1 MEPHGCKAARG
12 GGEGDGGRHLSAR
25 PVAPPSDHACRTIL
39 VVVRN
44 DADVIMIKETV
55 TFFRLI

>member
-44 DADVIMIKETV
+44 DADVIMI